1 MHQHL
6 PFCSFLLGRP
16 SQCSHFSYY
25 AATFQMGHKI
35 FLGFDVPFIES
46 ISPASFI
53 VQMILGL
60 LS

>member
-6 PFCSFLLGRP
+6 LFCSFLLGRP
-16 SQCSHFSYY
+16 HFSYY
-25 AATFQMGHKI
+25 AATFQMGHKT

-53 VQMILGL
+53 V
-60 LS
+60 

>member
-6 PFCSFLLGRP
+6 LFCSFLLGRP
-16 SQCSHFSYY
+16 HFSYY